1 MSYFS
6 FKRVWCG
13 LLVLA
18 GPLVCAAAG
27 AVATPAATYDPAQ
40 LPTFHGK
47 VGQYDLA
54 SDGDVDGLILDSG
67 LEVHTSPHQ
76 AAEVAAAV
84 RPGDPVTI
92 HGLKAREL
100 GLVRARSLTNDNT
113 AATVL
118 DSGDSMDEHGRDGG
132 HGRHRGHHRGG
143 GHGTAGDVHGKI
155 KMQLHDTDGNV
166 DGVLL
171 IDGTIVHF
179 PSQMAIAKAAQ
190 LAPGQDLFVQ
200 GDVTVSD
207 LGRLVNAHALGS
219 SAADLLPVPEMR
231 GR

>member
-6 FKRVWCG
+6 LKQVCCG
-13 LLVLA
+13 LLLLLA
-18 GPLVCAAAG
+18 GPLVCVAAW
-27 AVATPAATYDPAQ
+27 AVTTYDPAQ

-54 SDGDVDGLILDSG
+54 PDGDIDGVILDSG

-100 GLVRARSLTNDNT
+100 SLVRARSLTNDNS
-113 AATVL
+113 AATVI
-118 DSGDSMDEHGRDGG
+118 DSGDSLQEDAHGRDGG
-132 HGRHRGHHRGG
+132 RGRHRGHHRGG
-143 GHGTAGDVHGKI
+143 GRGTAAEIHGKI
-155 KMQLHDTDGNV
+155 KMQLHDTDGDV

-171 IDGTIVHF
+171 TDGTIVHF
-179 PSQMAIAKAAQ
+179 PSQMATAKAAQ

-207 LGRLVNAHALGS
+207 LGKLVNARALGAA
-219 SAADLLPVPEMR
+219 AADLVPVPEMH

>member
-1 MSYFS
+1 MSYFLS
-6 FKRVWCG
+6 KRVWCG

-18 GPLVCAAAG
+18 GPLVCMGSWA
-27 AVATPAATYDPAQ
+27 AATYDPAQ

-47 VGQYDLA
+47 VGQYDL
-54 SDGDVDGLILDSG
+54 SPDGDIDGVILDSG

-100 GLVRARSLTNDNT
+100 GLVRARSLTNDNS
-113 AATVL
+113 AATVI
-118 DSGDSMDEHGRDGG
+118 DSGDSVREVDHARDGG

-143 GHGTAGDVHGKI
+143 GHATAGDVHGKI
-155 KMQLHDTDGNV
+155 KMQLHDTDGDV

-171 IDGTIVHF
+171 ADGTIVHF
-179 PSQMAIAKAAQ
+179 PSQMATTKAAQ

-200 GDVTVSD
+200 GDLTVSD
-207 LGRLVNAHALGS
+207 LGRLVNARALGP
-219 SAADLLPVPEMR
+219 AADAVVPVPDAH